1 MTLTSGESRVNFC
14 ATLPQSTLAS
24 ARARFQPGHPLPL
37 ARMLPWPTDP
47 LTLVEKLRPHGV
59 LWLES
64 AGGPSDITRF
74 SLLGLRAETLRLPV
88 EPPQHPGDAVAYAL
102 EQQLSALPGP
112 PAVPLEPLFEP
123 LPFVGGWIGAF
134 SYELG
139 RAFEHIPVLRP
150 FSSQPPVS
158 LVHVPAALVLDHLQ
172 QRAIL
177 VASLPPQSAFDPVW
191 SETTALLDRVE
202 HLLRLPETLPPAP
215 FRLHSPLHS
224 PYTQVDYEQAV
235 RDALEHILAG
245 DIYQVNLSQCF
256 SAAFE
261 GDAWSLYRR
270 LREVSPAPFAAF
282 LELDGLTL
290 LSSSPELFLRRTQS
304 QLETRPIKG
313 TYRRGAP
320 GTEDQALQQ
329 GLRADPKENAEHVMI
344 VDMARN
350 DLGRLAI
357 PDGVEVPS
365 LLRLEAYPQV
375 HHLVS
380 TVTAQLPPT
389 SRDLWSL
396 LRATFPGASITGAPK
411 VQAMHIIE
419 RLERTPRG
427 AYCGA
432 FGYISRCG
440 GLTLAMTIR
449 TLVLHAGQLHMQ
461 VGGGLVVKSIPRRE
475 YEETLLKALG
485 MQQAL
490 ALSG

>member
-1 MTLTSGESRVNFC
+1 
-14 ATLPQSTLAS
+14 
-24 ARARFQPGHPLPL
+24 
-37 ARMLPWPTDP
+37 
-47 LTLVEKLRPHGV
+47 
-59 LWLES
+59 
-64 AGGPSDITRF
+64 
-74 SLLGLRAETLRLPV
+74 
-88 EPPQHPGDAVAYAL
+88 
-102 EQQLSALPGP
+102 
-112 PAVPLEPLFEP
+112 
-123 LPFVGGWIGAF
+123 VGGWIGAF

-150 FSSQPPVS
+150 VSTQPPVS

-172 QRAIL
+172 KRAIL

-191 SETTALLDRVE
+191 SETSALLDHLE
-202 HLLRLPETLPPAP
+202 QLLRLPETQTPPPPP
-215 FRLHSPLHS
+215 FRLRSPLHS
-224 PYTQVDYEQAV
+224 PFTQAAYEQAV

-261 GDAWSLYRR
+261 GDAWGLYRR
-270 LREVSPAPFAAF
+270 LREVSAAPFAAF
-282 LELDGLTL
+282 LELEGLTL
-290 LSSSPELFLRRTQS
+290 LSSSPELFLRRSQT

-313 TYRRGAP
+313 TYRRGTP
-320 GTEDQALQQ
+320 GTEDRALQQ

-350 DLGRLAI
+350 DLGRLAV

-380 TVTAQLPPT
+380 TVTAQLPAAP
-389 SRDLWSL
+389 RDLWSL

-419 RLERTPRG
+419 ELERTPRG

-449 TLVLHAGQLHMQ
+449 TLVLHAGTLHMQ